1 VATILA
7 SCQECSCHSPT
18 CIFGLVAEQK
28 EVIVSST
35 ILFAFFL
42 GVHLRWQAQSY
53 TFGRRP
59 TILGAAAVFCI
70 GALVLLLAQNYQML
84 VAGEILLG
92 TGSKYKHKRARV
104 CRPCVYCF
112 SLSLSL
118 FYSSDLAL
126 SLYTHI
132 ELYNTVGIESLTSPM
147 YIAEV
152 AKPSIRGMLVSAYNA
167 LLMCFGQF
175 AAGMHCR
182 WSPCSV

>member
-1 VATILA
+1 MATILA
-7 SCQECSCHSPT
+7 CCQECSCHSPT

-70 GALVLLLAQNYQML
+70 GALVLLLAKNYQML

-147 YIAEV
+147 
-152 AKPSIRGMLVSAYNA
+152 
-167 LLMCFGQF
+167 
-175 AAGMHCR
+175 
-182 WSPCSV
+182 